1 MIQQIEKIN
10 PRLVLSKVKPKIID
24 QTNEDRYSES
34 KKVRLEQFHDA
45 WNALSPWRR
54 ERMKWAR
61 YYNGDQ
67 LLELVTDDNGR
78 TVTEAEYI
86 SGQGKVP
93 LKQNIIKPVC
103 TSIVGQFRADR
114 GKPVITAIGKGK
126 EKQSGMLSQALQS
139 ALDYNDTKELDAAA
153 LTEKLVSGLPI
164 QRITHGYWPED
175 RRYDVLVE
183 NINPNFVF
191 FNPDVDDVRWRNLT
205 LIGRIIDI
213 SYGGL
218 LTAFGSSPQKIDVL
232 KEVYGRNDRYK
243 YISTFNT
250 FDPNKH
256 YSLDFYVPHDLSL
269 CRVIEAWELKTIE
282 VLEIHDW
289 MDGTLKEFDG
299 TLDDVAKLNEYRKQ
313 KYMAAGFPE
322 TEVPVMEAK
331 KIIKQRWFYGFYSP
345 WGDVLDEGETPYW
358 HGSHPFVLAPN
369 ISVDKKMTGLVHDL
383 YDQQRQINRLFTL
396 QDFILGT
403 SAKNTLIVDEASL
416 NGQNIDDIADDYRRV
431 GGVIVLKLK
440 DGAKPPFEIGKNVAN
455 LGINEMIQYQLKL
468 VQDISGVHP
477 SMQGQRA
484 TSGTPASAI
493 AQEAQ
498 NSSMNL
504 KPILESFNTFR
515 KDRNEKVLKTIQQ
528 FYNDKRWLSVAGQGY
543 SSDMMQYDPEM
554 VKDVEFSLVIA
565 QGSDSP
571 VYRGIIDE
579 QLKEFLMGGLIDFPT
594 YLQNTSL
601 PFAETLLESIKQQSP
616 QQQQQAMQ
624 GLQADPSLQADPNA
638 LRLMEKAVA
647 GR

>member
-10 PRLVLSKVKPKIID
+10 PRLVVSKVKPKIID
-24 QTNEDRYSES
+24 QSSEDRQSES
-34 KKVRLEQFHDA
+34 KTIRLEQYHDA

-67 LLELVTDDNGR
+67 LLELVTDDSGVS
-78 TVTEAEYI
+78 VTEAEYI
-86 SGQGKVP
+86 SSQGKVP
-93 LKQNIIKPVC
+93 LKQNVIKPVC
-103 TSIVGQFRADR
+103 TSIIGQFRADR
-114 GKPVITAIGKGK
+114 GKSVIVGRGKGL
-126 EKQSGMLSQALQS
+126 EKQTTILSNALQS
-139 ALDYNDTKELDAAA
+139 ALDYNDVKELDAAA
-153 LTEKLVSGLPI
+153 LTEKLISGLPI

-175 RRYDVLVE
+175 RRYDILVE

-191 FNPDVDDVRWRNLT
+191 FNPDVDDVRWKNLT
-205 LIGRIIDI
+205 MIGRIIDI
-213 SYGGL
+213 AYGGL
-218 LTAFGSSPQKIDVL
+218 LTAFGGSPEKIEKI
-232 KEVYGRNDRYK
+232 KEIYGRNDRYK
-243 YISTFNT
+243 YISTYNT
-250 FDPNKH
+250 FDPNKN
-256 YSLDFYVPHDLSL
+256 YSLDFYIPHDLSL
-269 CRVIEAWELKTIE
+269 CRVIEAWDLKTIE

-289 MDGTLKEFDG
+289 MDGTNKEYDG
-299 TLDDVAKLNEYRKQ
+299 SMDDVKQLNEYRKQ
-313 KYMAAGFPE
+313 KYMSAGYPE
-322 TEVPVMEAK
+322 SEVPLLEAK
-331 KIIKQRWFYGFYSP
+331 KVVKQRWFYGFYSP

-358 HGSHPFVLAPN
+358 HGSHPFVLPPN
-369 ISVDKKMTGLVHDL
+369 QSVDKKMTGLVHDL

-416 NGQNIDDIADDYRRV
+416 NGQNIEDIADDYRRV

-477 SMQGQRA
+477 AMQGQRA
-484 TSGTPASAI
+484 AAGTPASAI

-528 FYNDKRWLSVAGQGY
+528 FYNEKMWMAVNGQGTAT
-543 SSDMMQYDPEM
+543 DVMQYDPDM
-554 VKDVEFSLVIA
+554 VRDVEFSLVIA
-565 QGSDSP
+565 QGADSP

-579 QLKEFLMGGLIDFPT
+579 QLKEFLMAGLIDFPT
-594 YLQNTSL
+594 YLQSTSL
-601 PFAETLLESIKQQSP
+601 PFAETLMESIKKGP
-616 QQQQQAMQ
+616 EQQQQAIQ

-638 LRLMEKAVA
+638 MRLMEKAVA